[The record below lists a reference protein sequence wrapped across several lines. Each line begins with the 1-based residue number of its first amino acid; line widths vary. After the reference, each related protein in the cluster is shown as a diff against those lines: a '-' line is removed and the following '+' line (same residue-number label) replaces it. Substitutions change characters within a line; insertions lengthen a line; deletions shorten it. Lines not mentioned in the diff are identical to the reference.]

1 MQRLPTEAWRCLGFN
16 PRSARS
22 SRSPAWEPSSPLHRT
37 KPRRA
42 QSSALE
48 EVVLKHLTLADEIV
62 VLMLHDDTGAIKSAC
77 AGVANIAIA
86 GGILMELA
94 LLGRIDTDLTSLF
107 VVDPTPV
114 GDDLLDEA
122 LQEIAAEPQHQG
134 SKSWIRHFAFHK
146 RRPERVLGR
155 LVQAG
160 ILRAEERRFLWM
172 FSRRAYPQ
180 NTGREEREAK
190 ARLLAVIFNDEIP
203 SPRDTLL
210 LSLADSS
217 GVLRAIL
224 SADELR
230 KASKRIEQVV
240 AFEEIGRSVKAVEA
254 EIRLQIEIASIA
266 RPM

>member
-1 MQRLPTEAWRCLGFN
+1 ME
-16 PRSARS
+16 
-22 SRSPAWEPSSPLHRT
+22 
-37 KPRRA
+37 
-42 QSSALE
+42 
-48 EVVLKHLTLADEIV
+48 HLTLADEIV
-62 VLMLHDDTGAIKSAC
+62 VLMLDDDTGNIKPLCTGFAS
-77 AGVANIAIA
+77 VAIA

-94 LLGRIDTDLTSLF
+94 LLGRIDTDLNSLYII
-107 VVDPTPV
+107 DPKPV
-114 GDDLLDEA
+114 GDELLDGA
-122 LQEIAAEPQHQG
+122 LQEIAAEAPNQG
-134 SKSWIRHFAFHK
+134 SKSWIRHLAFQKVDLTNHML
-146 RRPERVLGR
+146 ER
-155 LVQAG
+155 LVLAG
-160 ILRAEERRFLWM
+160 ILRAEDRRFLWM

-190 ARLLAVIFNDEIP
+190 GRLLAVVFDDVIP

-240 AFEEIGRSVKAVEA
+240 ALEEIGRSVKSVVA
-254 EIRLQIEIASIA
+254 EIRLQLELATIA